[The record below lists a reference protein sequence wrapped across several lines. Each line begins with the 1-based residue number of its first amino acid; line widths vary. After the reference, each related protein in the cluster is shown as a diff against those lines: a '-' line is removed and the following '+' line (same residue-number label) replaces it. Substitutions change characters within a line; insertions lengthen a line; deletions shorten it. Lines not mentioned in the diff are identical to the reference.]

1 MRIVYLH
8 QYFVTPEMAGGVRSY
23 EMARRLA
30 ARGHDVHVVTAD
42 QESRG
47 ASDGWRESVEC
58 GVNVHWT
65 PVPYDNT
72 MSHARRL
79 RAFFTFAWSASR
91 RASALRPDLVFAT
104 STPLTI
110 ALPAVYAARRNGCP
124 MVFEVR
130 DLWPEVPIAIGAL
143 RNPATIAVARW
154 LERFAYGNAAHV
166 VALTPG
172 MKDHV
177 VSVGC
182 PADRVS
188 VIPNGCDL
196 ELFGADASAP
206 NLREQFGWIG
216 NRPLL
221 VFCGTFGLVNGVDY
235 LPRLCSHLLVIDP
248 GICVVA
254 LGHGREF
261 EAVRRLA
268 AQLAVL
274 ERNFFMLGRVPK
286 KEAAAWVRTAQMTIA
301 LFTGPEIVWRDAV
314 QNKFFDSLAA
324 GRPVA
329 NNFPGWQA
337 KIAVEAGAG
346 LILDAHDT
354 CSAART
360 LAKHLRDAKWLEA
373 ASRAASDLARTRF
386 DRDFLA
392 ADLARVLEGVVRAH
406 GTPARLERAP

>member
-1 MRIVYLH
+1 MYLH

-30 ARGHDVHVVTAD
+30 ARGHDVHVVTTD
-42 QESRG
+42 QEGRD
-47 ASDGWRESVEC
+47 ASDEWRESVEC
-58 GVNVHWT
+58 GVNVHWI

-72 MSHARRL
+72 MSYARRL

-110 ALPAVYAARRNGCP
+110 ALPAVYAARRNTCP

-143 RNPATIAVARW
+143 RNPATIAAARW
-154 LERFAYGNAAHV
+154 LEKFAYANAAHV

-177 VSVGC
+177 VSLGY
-182 PADRVS
+182 PASRVS

-196 ELFGADASAP
+196 ELFRADASGP
-206 NLREQFGWIG
+206 NLREQFGWIRD
-216 NRPLL
+216 RPLL

-235 LPRLCSHLLVIDP
+235 LPKLCSHLLDIDP
-248 GICVVA
+248 EICVVA

-261 EAVRRLA
+261 DAVRQLA

-274 ERNFFMLGRVPK
+274 DRNFFMLGRVPK
-286 KEAAAWVRTAQMTIA
+286 KEVAAWVRAAQMTIA

-360 LAKHLRDAKWLEA
+360 LARHLRDAKWLEA
-373 ASRAASDLARTRF
+373 ASRAAIDLACTRF

-392 ADLARVLEGVVRAH
+392 ADLARVLEAVVQGD
-406 GTPARLERAP
+406 GTPARLERVP